1 MKWTN
6 KSLTNKQY
14 EVNRK
19 QQQDTWA
26 ADNWIREQGYTIKDF
41 DNLSSF
47 VLYAQRQAHL
57 ILKHHKNLITEDQ
70 QAILVA
76 YHRKYFNYCARKK
89 IKAKEAQRVLNISSK
104 INRKLFK
111 LYRQLPK
118 AQ

>member
-70 QAILVA
+70 QATLVA
-76 YHRKYFNYCARKK
+76 YHRKYFDYSKRKN
-89 IKAKEAQRVLNISSK
+89 IKEKEAKRVLNISSK
-104 INRKLFK
+104 VNRKLFK

-118 AQ
+118 A